1 MSHQEVLT
9 KQVFT
14 LIDVLWSYGMEEV
27 IISPGSRSTP
37 IAIAAELHPS
47 IRTHVHPD
55 ERSAAFFAL
64 GLAKADRS
72 PVGLICT
79 SGTAAANYTPAM
91 AEAGLSHI
99 PLIALTADRP
109 HELRDIGAPQS
120 ITQNNMYS
128 NYVKFFTE
136 LPLAD
141 MHESLADLIESKIL
155 QCSRFFTGTHTG
167 PVHINIPVRE
177 PSMPDVSRTGL
188 FNREQKTLPEYKM
201 TDASVKPFQ
210 GTGLLLIGET
220 REDISDIGGIIDREN
235 LTVILDPRQHLR
247 GFLKNAVTHHD
258 LIFNV
263 LSEAQYGFIEE
274 NVDFI
279 LRIGEP
285 LTSKAANKFL
295 SSTNVPQYVL
305 SEVQEVKTYPVAP
318 AASYIGNVSDTLEQI
333 EFSGGA
339 PDFKKWMSH
348 IDASVKHFIDE
359 NIGDFTDEGRFT
371 YDIIQKTG
379 PATNF
384 FLSSSMPIRDVER
397 YDTLNVHPVYSN
409 RGANGID
416 GVVSTALGT
425 ALSRPVTLIIGDVAL
440 YHDMNGLMMAKLEEI
455 DINII
460 VFNNNGGG
468 IFSFLPQHA
477 DKDHFERLFGTP
489 LDLDF
494 SHAAALYGFDH
505 VSIADVEELDAE
517 LLNRSGR
524 NMIEIK
530 TDRDKNLFEHQKLKE
545 EIGKM
550 VRAIGT

>member
-27 IISPGSRSTP
+27 VISPGSRSTP

-64 GLAKADRS
+64 GLAKADRA

-109 HELRDIGAPQS
+109 HELRGIGAPQS

-141 MHESLADLIESKIL
+141 KHESLQDLIESKIL

-167 PVHINIPVRE
+167 PVHINVPVRE
-177 PSMPDVSRTGL
+177 PSMPDVSMTGL

-201 TDASVKPFQ
+201 TDASVKPLQ

-220 REDISDIGGIIDREN
+220 SEDISDIGDIIDREN
-235 LTVILDPRQHLR
+235 LTVVLDPRQHLR
-247 GFLKNAVTHHD
+247 RFLKNAVTHHD

-263 LSEAQYGFIEE
+263 LSEEQYSFIEE

-295 SSTNVPQYVL
+295 SSTSVPQYVL

-318 AASYIGNVSDTLEQI
+318 AASYIGNVSDTLDQI
-333 EFSGGA
+333 GLSGGTPA
-339 PDFKKWMSH
+339 FKKWMSH
-348 IDASVKHFIDE
+348 IDASITHFIDE

-379 PATNF
+379 PSTNF

-468 IFSFLPQHA
+468 IFSFLPQHE

-505 VSIADVEELDAE
+505 VSVEDVDKLDAE

-530 TDRDKNLFEHQKLKE
+530 TDRDKNLLEHQRLKA

-550 VRAIGT
+550 VRTIGT

>member
-1 MSHQEVLT
+1 
-9 KQVFT
+9 
-14 LIDVLWSYGMEEV
+14 
-27 IISPGSRSTP
+27 
-37 IAIAAELHPS
+37 
-47 IRTHVHPD
+47 
-55 ERSAAFFAL
+55 
-64 GLAKADRS
+64 
-72 PVGLICT
+72 
-79 SGTAAANYTPAM
+79 
-91 AEAGLSHI
+91 
-99 PLIALTADRP
+99 
-109 HELRDIGAPQS
+109 
-120 ITQNNMYS
+120 
-128 NYVKFFTE
+128 
-136 LPLAD
+136 
-141 MHESLADLIESKIL
+141 
-155 QCSRFFTGTHTG
+155 
-167 PVHINIPVRE
+167 
-177 PSMPDVSRTGL
+177 
-188 FNREQKTLPEYKM
+188 
-201 TDASVKPFQ
+201 
-210 GTGLLLIGET
+210 TGLLLIGET
-220 REDISDIGGIIDREN
+220 SEDISDIGDIIDREN
-235 LTVILDPRQHLR
+235 LTVVLDPRQHLR
-247 GFLKNAVTHHD
+247 RFLKNAVTHHD

-263 LSEAQYGFIEE
+263 LSEEQYSFIEE

-295 SSTNVPQYVL
+295 SSTSVPQYVL

-318 AASYIGNVSDTLEQI
+318 AASYIGNVSDILEQI
-333 EFSGGA
+333 GFSGGTPA
-339 PDFKKWMSH
+339 FKKWMSH
-348 IDASVKHFIDE
+348 IDVSITHFIDE

-371 YDIIQKTG
+371 YDIIQKTR

-397 YDTLNVHPVYSN
+397 YDTLNVHQVYSN

-416 GVVSTALGT
+416 GVVSTALGM

-468 IFSFLPQHA
+468 IFSFLPQHG

-505 VSIADVEELDAE
+505 VSIEGVDELDAE

-530 TDRDKNLFEHQKLKE
+530 TDRD
-545 EIGKM
+545 
-550 VRAIGT
+550 